1 MINGVFSKNL
11 LKIYLVEATV
21 LYKLGTYLLSSVKRC
36 TSLILSLGKRIA
48 DLTGELRGKR
58 HQAQVS

>member
-21 LYKLGTYLLSSVKRC
+21 LYKLGTYTFCLV
-36 TSLILSLGKRIA
+36 
-48 DLTGELRGKR
+48 LRGVPHSFFHLER
-58 HQAQVS
+58 E